1 MVRMGFVR
9 GMASPCNFFHPKRKV
24 STTVH
29 GDDFTSTGREADLKW
44 FEAELVKNFE
54 IKTEYLGPDTRR
66 HLQEIRVLNR
76 VISWTADGVTYEA
89 DPRHAE
95 ILIRELQLEG
105 SKSVTT
111 PGAREEVGKASV
123 VVVDDA
129 GKIVNL
135 ANESSGPDLSKADAT
150 KYRGLAAR
158 ANYLAQDRLDVQ
170 FAVKEIARRMSSP
183 KEGDMGLL
191 RRLAKYLIGA
201 PRAIYAY
208 VWQSDTA
215 RLEAYVDSDWAGCK
229 GSRRSTSGGALCRGQ
244 HLLKSW
250 STTQATIALSSAEAE
265 LYSLVK
271 GAAQTLGLMAL
282 ARDLGVS
289 LEATVNTDASA
300 ALGIIQRQGL
310 GKLRHVSTQFLWV
323 QEKVRANEFDI
334 AKIAG
339 QDNPADIQ
347 TKNVAAELIQRH
359 TGALGVWIGR
369 GRAQTAPQLSS
380 IAGDPEGGRG
390 DTWEEAE
397 RIAVRVHRQ
406 PRRALFIPLRM
417 RGAPPGKALT
427 PERITRGKYLDSGEE
442 FEITDTWTS
451 RGYAHR
457 QLKAAWTGATEF
469 HYRTNFAK

>member
-1 MVRMGFVR
+1 M
-9 GMASPCNFFHPKRKV
+9 
-24 STTVH
+24 
-29 GDDFTSTGREADLKW
+29 
-44 FEAELVKNFE
+44 
-54 IKTEYLGPDTRR
+54 
-66 HLQEIRVLNR
+66 
-76 VISWTADGVTYEA
+76 
-89 DPRHAE
+89 
-95 ILIRELQLEG
+95 
-105 SKSVTT
+105 TT

-129 GKIVNL
+129 GKVVNL
-135 ANESSGPDLSKADAT
+135 ANESSGPDFSKADAT

-183 KEGDMGLL
+183 KEGDMGLF

-271 GAAQTLGLMAL
+271 GAAQTLGMMAL
-282 ARDLGVS
+282 GRDLGVS

-310 GKLRHVSTQFLWV
+310 GKLRHISTQFLWV
-323 QEKVRANEFDI
+323 QEKVRGNEFDI
-334 AKIAG
+334 AKVPG
-339 QDNPADIQ
+339 LDNPAAVQ
-347 TKNVAAELIQRH
+347 RWTKLLSPSHEL
-359 TGALGVWIGR
+359 GK
-369 GRAQTAPQLSS
+369 LSS
-380 IAGDPEGGRG
+380 
-390 DTWEEAE
+390 
-397 RIAVRVHRQ
+397 
-406 PRRALFIPLRM
+406 
-417 RGAPPGKALT
+417 
-427 PERITRGKYLDSGEE
+427 
-442 FEITDTWTS
+442 
-451 RGYAHR
+451 
-457 QLKAAWTGATEF
+457 
-469 HYRTNFAK
+469 N